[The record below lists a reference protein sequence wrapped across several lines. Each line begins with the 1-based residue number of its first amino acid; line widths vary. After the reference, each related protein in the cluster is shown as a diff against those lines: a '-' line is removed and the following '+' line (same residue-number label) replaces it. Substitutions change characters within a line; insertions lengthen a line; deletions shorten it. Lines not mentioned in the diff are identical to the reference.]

1 VVANTRRGAL
11 LAAGSAAL
19 LAGCGA
25 KKDAGADRADLL
37 ARQLQAAQVSA
48 AAYTGL
54 RGAPLDRLHARAR
67 ARVRRLEAALR
78 AAGGQPRPEPDAARS
93 SSVALA
99 LSAASAEL
107 RAHVAATGRTA
118 DRAVRSLLA
127 GLVVDAAQDEA
138 LLMLELGR
146 DPLATPFPGQAL

>member
-1 VVANTRRGAL
+1 VVSRRAL
-11 LAAGSAAL
+11 LAGGSAAL

-25 KKDAGADRADLL
+25 KKDAGTDRADLL
-37 ARQLQAAQVSA
+37 ALQLQAAQVSL
-48 AAYTGL
+48 AAYRGL
-54 RGAPLDRLHARAR
+54 RGAPLDGLHARAR
-67 ARVRRLEAALR
+67 ARTRRLEAALR

-127 GLVVDAAQDEA
+127 ELVIGTAQEEA
-138 LLMLELGR
+138 LLERALGR
-146 DPLATPFPGQAL
+146 DPLATPFPGQAV